1 MKMTTELKGYH
12 QVPNGSYDIFGHQY
26 QYFYTYAR
34 IFKRPEKLRTT
45 VTR

>member
-12 QVPNGSYDIFGHQY
+12 QVPNGSYIFGHQY
-26 QYFYTYAR
+26 WYFYTYAS

>member
-1 MKMTTELKGYH
+1 MTTELKGYH
-12 QVPNGSYDIFGHQY
+12 QVPNGSYDIFEHQY